1 LPLYYNKLR
10 GKSTFCLSGK
20 ARALA
25 IGKERLTII
34 LFIEIKKIM
43 RLFPHI

>member
-1 LPLYYNKLR
+1 MLRVYQFRHFGLPLYYNKLR

-25 IGKERLTII
+25 IGKKMLTII
-34 LFIEIKKIM
+34 LFY
-43 RLFPHI
+43 